1 MYKDFSEGVVV
12 LTMPSFYQKRLKAVI
27 LVAGML
33 FLTVLGAEHTTRS
46 LPEETG
52 DAGKEHS
59 RISAGAG
66 HLTETPLLEVSEIPM
81 TLVSGKN
88 PTEFADAAE
97 STVKLAEILWKE
109 HAKADGSET
118 DRVSGLTGGENEF
131 ADGKSGNTVI
141 PTVPTISDT
150 PATPDIPTTPD
161 TPDTPDLPTIPD
173 TPATP
178 DIPTI
183 PDTPDSPDLPARPD
197 EPGMSDGATEP
208 KDAEDTGREENPKV
222 PVINGFLLDEEGWI
236 VGIDPA
242 TFATDDGYL
251 ELPSESCKGIRAHA
265 FEGCTEAITEIYVPE
280 NIVGME
286 EGAFLGL
293 PDLEWLE
300 VEACNPNF
308 SSLDGVIFDKKD
320 SRLFAFPAARTGTY
334 EPPASLTEIADYAL
348 DQNSL
353 SGLEFRKYQSMNLG
367 SAVFGTGNG
376 AGIRIYINGAYL
388 NHFEEIFDGY
398 DVEVIPYYP

>member
-1 MYKDFSEGVVV
+1 MYKEFSEGVVV

-33 FLTVLGAEHTTRS
+33 LLAVLGAEHMTRS
-46 LPEETG
+46 LPEESG

-66 HLTETPLLEVSEIPM
+66 HLTAAPLLEVSEIPM

-88 PTEFADAAE
+88 PTEFAGAAE
-97 STVKLAEILWKE
+97 SSTKLAEILWKE
-109 HAKADGSET
+109 HTKADESET
-118 DRVSGLTGGENEF
+118 DRVSGLTGVENEF
-131 ADGKSGNTVI
+131 TDGKSGNTVI
-141 PTVPTISDT
+141 STVPTISDT

-161 TPDTPDLPTIPD
+161 TPDT
-173 TPATP
+173 
-178 DIPTI
+178 
-183 PDTPDSPDLPARPD
+183 PDLPARPD

-251 ELPSESCKGIRAHA
+251 ELPSESCKGIRAHV
-265 FEGCTEAITEIYVPE
+265 FEGCTEAIAEIYVPE

-308 SSLDGVIFDKKD
+308 SSLDGVIFDKEG

-334 EPPASLTEIADYAL
+334 EPPSSLTEIADYAL

-353 SGLEFRKYQSMNLG
+353 SGLEFRKYQSMKLG

>member
-1 MYKDFSEGVVV
+1 MYKEFSEGVVV

-33 FLTVLGAEHTTRS
+33 LLAVLGAEHMTRS
-46 LPEETG
+46 LPEESG

-66 HLTETPLLEVSEIPM
+66 HLTAAPLLEVSEIPM

-88 PTEFADAAE
+88 PTEFAGAAE
-97 STVKLAEILWKE
+97 SSTKLAEILWKE
-109 HAKADGSET
+109 HAKADESET

-131 ADGKSGNTVI
+131 TDGKSGNTVI
-141 PTVPTISDT
+141 PTVPTIS
-150 PATPDIPTTPD
+150 
-161 TPDTPDLPTIPD
+161 D

-251 ELPSESCKGIRAHA
+251 ELPSESCKGIRAHV
-265 FEGCTEAITEIYVPE
+265 FEGCTEAIAEIYVPE

-308 SSLDGVIFDKKD
+308 SSLDGVIFDKEG

-334 EPPASLTEIADYAL
+334 EPPSSLTEIADYAL

-353 SGLEFRKYQSMNLG
+353 SGLEFRKYQSMKLG

>member
-1 MYKDFSEGVVV
+1 
-12 LTMPSFYQKRLKAVI
+12 
-27 LVAGML
+27 
-33 FLTVLGAEHTTRS
+33 
-46 LPEETG
+46 
-52 DAGKEHS
+52 
-59 RISAGAG
+59 
-66 HLTETPLLEVSEIPM
+66 M

-88 PTEFADAAE
+88 PTEFAGAAE
-97 STVKLAEILWKE
+97 SSTKLAEILWKE
-109 HAKADGSET
+109 HTKADESET
-118 DRVSGLTGGENEF
+118 DKVSGLTGVENEF
-131 ADGKSGNTVI
+131 TDGKSGNTVRLS
-141 PTVPTISDT
+141 TVPTISDT

-251 ELPSESCKGIRAHA
+251 ELPSESCKGIRAHV

-308 SSLDGVIFDKKD
+308 SSLDGVIFDKEG

-334 EPPASLTEIADYAL
+334 EPPSSLTEIADYAL

-353 SGLEFRKYQSMNLG
+353 SGLEFRKYQSMKLG

>member
-88 PTEFADAAE
+88 PTEFEDAAE
-97 STVKLAEILWKE
+97 STAKLAEILWKE
-109 HAKADGSET
+109 HAKADESET

-141 PTVPTISDT
+141 PTVPTIS
-150 PATPDIPTTPD
+150 
-161 TPDTPDLPTIPD
+161 D

-308 SSLDGVIFDKKD
+308 SSLDGVIFDKED

>member
-1 MYKDFSEGVVV
+1 MYKEFSEGVVV

-33 FLTVLGAEHTTRS
+33 LLAVLGAEHMTRS
-46 LPEETG
+46 LPEESG

-66 HLTETPLLEVSEIPM
+66 HLTAAPLLEVSEIPM

-88 PTEFADAAE
+88 PTEFAGAAE
-97 STVKLAEILWKE
+97 SSTKLAEILWKE
-109 HAKADGSET
+109 HAKADESET

-161 TPDTPDLPTIPD
+161 TPDTPDLP
-173 TPATP
+173 
-178 DIPTI
+178 
-183 PDTPDSPDLPARPD
+183 ARPD

-208 KDAEDTGREENPKV
+208 KEAEDTGREENPKV

-251 ELPSESCKGIRAHA
+251 ELPSESCKGIRAHV
-265 FEGCTEAITEIYVPE
+265 FEGCTEAIAEIYVPE

-308 SSLDGVIFDKKD
+308 SSLDGVIFDKEG

-334 EPPASLTEIADYAL
+334 EPPSSLTEIADYAL

-353 SGLEFRKYQSMNLG
+353 SGLEFRKYQSMKLG

>member
-1 MYKDFSEGVVV
+1 MYKEFSEGVVV

-33 FLTVLGAEHTTRS
+33 LLAVLGAEHMTRS
-46 LPEETG
+46 LPEESG

-66 HLTETPLLEVSEIPM
+66 HLTAAPLLEVSEIPM

-97 STVKLAEILWKE
+97 STAKLAEILWKE
-109 HAKADGSET
+109 HAKADESET

-161 TPDTPDLPTIPD
+161 TPDTPDLP
-173 TPATP
+173 
-178 DIPTI
+178 
-183 PDTPDSPDLPARPD
+183 ARPD

-208 KDAEDTGREENPKV
+208 KEAEDTGREENPKV

-251 ELPSESCKGIRAHA
+251 ELPSESCKGIRAHV
-265 FEGCTEAITEIYVPE
+265 FEGCTEAIAEIYVPE

-308 SSLDGVIFDKKD
+308 SSLDGVIFDKEG

-334 EPPASLTEIADYAL
+334 EPPSSLTEIADYAL

-353 SGLEFRKYQSMNLG
+353 SGLEFRKYQSMKLG

>member
-1 MYKDFSEGVVV
+1 MYKEFSEGVVV

-150 PATPDIPTTPD
+150 PATPDIPT
-161 TPDTPDLPTIPD
+161 
-173 TPATP
+173 
-178 DIPTI
+178 I

-308 SSLDGVIFDKKD
+308 SSLDGVIFDKED

>member
-1 MYKDFSEGVVV
+1 MYKEFSEGVVV

-33 FLTVLGAEHTTRS
+33 LLAVLGAEHMTRS
-46 LPEETG
+46 LPEESG

-66 HLTETPLLEVSEIPM
+66 HLTAAPLLEVSEIPM

-97 STVKLAEILWKE
+97 STAKLAEILWKE
-109 HAKADGSET
+109 HAKADESET
-118 DRVSGLTGGENEF
+118 DRLSGLTGGENEF

-141 PTVPTISDT
+141 PTVPTIS
-150 PATPDIPTTPD
+150 
-161 TPDTPDLPTIPD
+161 D

-251 ELPSESCKGIRAHA
+251 ELPSESCKGIRAHV
-265 FEGCTEAITEIYVPE
+265 FEGCTEAIAEIYVPE

-308 SSLDGVIFDKKD
+308 SSLDGVIFDKEG

-334 EPPASLTEIADYAL
+334 EPPSSLTEIADYAL

-353 SGLEFRKYQSMNLG
+353 SGLEFRKYQSMKLG

>member
-1 MYKDFSEGVVV
+1 MYKEFSEGVVV

-33 FLTVLGAEHTTRS
+33 LLAVLGAEHMTRS
-46 LPEETG
+46 LPEESG

-66 HLTETPLLEVSEIPM
+66 HLTAAPLLEVSEIPM

-88 PTEFADAAE
+88 PTEFAGAAE
-97 STVKLAEILWKE
+97 SSTKLAEILWKE
-109 HAKADGSET
+109 HAKADESET

-141 PTVPTISDT
+141 PTVPTIS
-150 PATPDIPTTPD
+150 
-161 TPDTPDLPTIPD
+161 D

-251 ELPSESCKGIRAHA
+251 ELPSESCKGIRAHV
-265 FEGCTEAITEIYVPE
+265 FEGCTEAIAEIYVPE

-308 SSLDGVIFDKKD
+308 SSLDGVIFDKEG

-334 EPPASLTEIADYAL
+334 EPPSSLTEIADYAL

-353 SGLEFRKYQSMNLG
+353 SGLEFRKYQSMKLG

>member
-1 MYKDFSEGVVV
+1 MYKEFSEGVVV

-33 FLTVLGAEHTTRS
+33 LLAVLGAEHMTRS
-46 LPEETG
+46 LPEESG

-66 HLTETPLLEVSEIPM
+66 HLTAAPLLEVSEIPM

-88 PTEFADAAE
+88 PTEFAGAAE
-97 STVKLAEILWKE
+97 SSTKLAEILWKE
-109 HAKADGSET
+109 HTKADESET
-118 DRVSGLTGGENEF
+118 DKVSGLTGVENEF
-131 ADGKSGNTVI
+131 TDGKSGNTVI

-150 PATPDIPTTPD
+150 PATPDIPTT
-161 TPDTPDLPTIPD
+161 
-173 TPATP
+173 
-178 DIPTI
+178 

-251 ELPSESCKGIRAHA
+251 ELPSESCKGIRAHV
-265 FEGCTEAITEIYVPE
+265 FEGCTEAIAEIYVPE

-308 SSLDGVIFDKKD
+308 SSLDGVIFDKEG

-334 EPPASLTEIADYAL
+334 EPPSSLTEIADYAL

-353 SGLEFRKYQSMNLG
+353 SGLEFRKYQSMKLG

>member
-1 MYKDFSEGVVV
+1 M
-12 LTMPSFYQKRLKAVI
+12 AI
-27 LVAGML
+27 LL
-33 FLTVLGAEHTTRS
+33 
-46 LPEETG
+46 LPIITIY
-52 DAGKEHS
+52 A
-59 RISAGAG
+59 R
-66 HLTETPLLEVSEIPM
+66 
-81 TLVSGKN
+81 
-88 PTEFADAAE
+88 EFADAAE
-97 STVKLAEILWKE
+97 STAKLAEILWKE
-109 HAKADGSET
+109 HAKADESEM

-161 TPDTPDLPTIPD
+161 TPDTPDLP
-173 TPATP
+173 
-178 DIPTI
+178 
-183 PDTPDSPDLPARPD
+183 ARPD

-222 PVINGFLLDEEGWI
+222 TVINGFLLDEEGWI

-251 ELPSESCKGIRAHA
+251 ELPSESCKGIRAHV

-300 VEACNPNF
+300 VEASNPNF
-308 SSLDGVIFDKKD
+308 SSLDGVIFDKED

-334 EPPASLTEIADYAL
+334 EQPASLTEIADYAL

-353 SGLEFRKYQSMNLG
+353 SGLEFRKYQSMKLG

>member
-66 HLTETPLLEVSEIPM
+66 HLTETPLLKVSEIPM

-97 STVKLAEILWKE
+97 STAKLAEILWKE
-109 HAKADGSET
+109 HAKADESET

-141 PTVPTISDT
+141 PTVPTIS
-150 PATPDIPTTPD
+150 
-161 TPDTPDLPTIPD
+161 D

-236 VGIDPA
+236 VGIDSA

-308 SSLDGVIFDKKD
+308 SSLDGVIFDKED

>member
-97 STVKLAEILWKE
+97 STAKLAEILWKE
-109 HAKADGSET
+109 HAKADESET

-141 PTVPTISDT
+141 PTVPTIS
-150 PATPDIPTTPD
+150 
-161 TPDTPDLPTIPD
+161 D

-222 PVINGFLLDEEGWI
+222 PVINGFLLDEKGWI

-308 SSLDGVIFDKKD
+308 SSLDGVIFDKED

-334 EPPASLTEIADYAL
+334 EPPSSLTEIADYAL

-353 SGLEFRKYQSMNLG
+353 SGLEFRKYQSMKLG

>member
-1 MYKDFSEGVVV
+1 MYKEFSEGVVV

-33 FLTVLGAEHTTRS
+33 LLAVLGAEHMTRS
-46 LPEETG
+46 LPEESG

-66 HLTETPLLEVSEIPM
+66 HLTAAPLLEVSEIPM

-88 PTEFADAAE
+88 PTEFVDAAE
-97 STVKLAEILWKE
+97 STAKLAEILWKE
-109 HAKADGSET
+109 HAKADESEM

-150 PATPDIPTTPD
+150 PATPDIPTI
-161 TPDTPDLPTIPD
+161 L
-173 TPATP
+173 
-178 DIPTI
+178 
-183 PDTPDSPDLPARPD
+183 DTPDSPDLPARPD

-242 TFATDDGYL
+242 TIATDDGYL
-251 ELPSESCKGIRAHA
+251 ELPSESCKGIRAHV

-308 SSLDGVIFDKKD
+308 SSLDGVIFDTAG

-334 EPPASLTEIADYAL
+334 EPPSSLTEIADYAL

-353 SGLEFRKYQSMNLG
+353 SGLEFRKYQSMKLG

>member
-1 MYKDFSEGVVV
+1 MYKEFSEGVVV

-46 LPEETG
+46 LPEESG

-59 RISAGAG
+59 RIAAGAG
-66 HLTETPLLEVSEIPM
+66 YLTKTPLLEVSEIPM

-88 PTEFADAAE
+88 PTEFAGAAE
-97 STVKLAEILWKE
+97 SSTNLAEILWKE
-109 HAKADGSET
+109 HTKADESET

-141 PTVPTISDT
+141 PTVPTIS
-150 PATPDIPTTPD
+150 
-161 TPDTPDLPTIPD
+161 D

>member
-1 MYKDFSEGVVV
+1 MYKEFSEGVVV

-33 FLTVLGAEHTTRS
+33 LLAVLGAEHMTRS
-46 LPEETG
+46 LPEESG

-66 HLTETPLLEVSEIPM
+66 HLTAAPLLEVSEIPM

-88 PTEFADAAE
+88 PTEFAGAAE
-97 STVKLAEILWKE
+97 SSTKLAEILWKE
-109 HAKADGSET
+109 HAKADESET

-150 PATPDIPTTPD
+150 PATPDIPTT
-161 TPDTPDLPTIPD
+161 
-173 TPATP
+173 
-178 DIPTI
+178 

-251 ELPSESCKGIRAHA
+251 ELPSESCKGIRAHV
-265 FEGCTEAITEIYVPE
+265 FEGCTEAIAEIYVPE

-308 SSLDGVIFDKKD
+308 SSLDGVIFDKEG

-334 EPPASLTEIADYAL
+334 EPPSSLTEIADYAL

-353 SGLEFRKYQSMNLG
+353 SGLEFRKYQSMKLG
-367 SAVFGTGNG
+367 RAVFGTGNG

>member
-1 MYKDFSEGVVV
+1 MYKEFSEGVVV

-33 FLTVLGAEHTTRS
+33 LLAVLGAEHMTRS
-46 LPEETG
+46 LPEESG

-66 HLTETPLLEVSEIPM
+66 HLTAAPLLEVSEIPM

-88 PTEFADAAE
+88 PTEFAGAAE
-97 STVKLAEILWKE
+97 SSTKLAEILWKE
-109 HAKADGSET
+109 HAKADESET

-150 PATPDIPTTPD
+150 PATPDIPTT
-161 TPDTPDLPTIPD
+161 
-173 TPATP
+173 
-178 DIPTI
+178 

-251 ELPSESCKGIRAHA
+251 ELPSESCKGIRAHV
-265 FEGCTEAITEIYVPE
+265 FEGCTEAIAEIYVPE

-308 SSLDGVIFDKKD
+308 SSLDGVIFDKEG

-334 EPPASLTEIADYAL
+334 EPPSSLTEIADYAL

-353 SGLEFRKYQSMNLG
+353 SGLEFRKYQSMKLG

>member
-1 MYKDFSEGVVV
+1 MYKEFSEGVVV

-33 FLTVLGAEHTTRS
+33 LLAVLGAKHTTRS
-46 LPEETG
+46 LPEESG

-59 RISAGAG
+59 RIAAGAG
-66 HLTETPLLEVSEIPM
+66 YLTKTPLLEVSEIPM

-88 PTEFADAAE
+88 PTEFAGAAE
-97 STVKLAEILWKE
+97 SSTNLAEILWKE
-109 HAKADGSET
+109 HTKADGSET
-118 DRVSGLTGGENEF
+118 DKVSGLTGVENEF
-131 ADGKSGNTVI
+131 TDGKSGNTVI
-141 PTVPTISDT
+141 STVPTISDT

-161 TPDTPDLPTIPD
+161 TPDTPDL
-173 TPATP
+173 
-178 DIPTI
+178 PTI

-251 ELPSESCKGIRAHA
+251 ELPSESCNGIRAHV

-308 SSLDGVIFDKKD
+308 SSLDGVIFDTAG

-334 EPPASLTEIADYAL
+334 EPPSSLTEIADYAL

-353 SGLEFRKYQSMNLG
+353 SGLEFRKYQSMKLG

>member
-66 HLTETPLLEVSEIPM
+66 HLTETPLLKVSEIPM

-97 STVKLAEILWKE
+97 STAKLAEILWKE
-109 HAKADGSET
+109 HAKADESET

-141 PTVPTISDT
+141 PTVPTIS
-150 PATPDIPTTPD
+150 
-161 TPDTPDLPTIPD
+161 D

-222 PVINGFLLDEEGWI
+222 PVINGFLLDEEGRI
-236 VGIDPA
+236 VGIDSA

-308 SSLDGVIFDKKD
+308 SSLDGVIFDKED

>member
-1 MYKDFSEGVVV
+1 
-12 LTMPSFYQKRLKAVI
+12 
-27 LVAGML
+27 
-33 FLTVLGAEHTTRS
+33 
-46 LPEETG
+46 
-52 DAGKEHS
+52 
-59 RISAGAG
+59 
-66 HLTETPLLEVSEIPM
+66 
-81 TLVSGKN
+81 
-88 PTEFADAAE
+88 
-97 STVKLAEILWKE
+97 
-109 HAKADGSET
+109 
-118 DRVSGLTGGENEF
+118 
-131 ADGKSGNTVI
+131 
-141 PTVPTISDT
+141 
-150 PATPDIPTTPD
+150 
-161 TPDTPDLPTIPD
+161 
-173 TPATP
+173 
-178 DIPTI
+178 
-183 PDTPDSPDLPARPD
+183 
-197 EPGMSDGATEP
+197 MSDGATEP

-308 SSLDGVIFDKKD
+308 SSLDGVIFDKED

>member
-1 MYKDFSEGVVV
+1 MYKEFSEGVVV

-33 FLTVLGAEHTTRS
+33 LLAVLGAEHMTRS
-46 LPEETG
+46 LPEESG

-66 HLTETPLLEVSEIPM
+66 HLTAAPLLEVSEIPM

-88 PTEFADAAE
+88 PTEFAGAAE
-97 STVKLAEILWKE
+97 SSTKLAEILWKE
-109 HAKADGSET
+109 HTKADESET
-118 DRVSGLTGGENEF
+118 DKVSGLTGVENEF
-131 ADGKSGNTVI
+131 TDGKSGNTVI
-141 PTVPTISDT
+141 STVPTISDT
-150 PATPDIPTTPD
+150 PATPDIPTT
-161 TPDTPDLPTIPD
+161 
-173 TPATP
+173 
-178 DIPTI
+178 

-251 ELPSESCKGIRAHA
+251 ELPSESCKGIRAHV
-265 FEGCTEAITEIYVPE
+265 FEGCTEAIAEIYVPE

-308 SSLDGVIFDKKD
+308 SSLDGVIFDKEG

-334 EPPASLTEIADYAL
+334 EPLSSLTEIADYAL

-353 SGLEFRKYQSMNLG
+353 SGLEFRKYQSMKLG